1 MASSPV
7 TQLSADEAWELLA
20 AAPVGRL
27 ATVLGGQP
35 DIVPIN
41 FVVDGHSLVFR
52 TAEGAKLLSLTV
64 HDAVAVEADSWD
76 GDSGWSVVAKG
87 TAAEVSGSQTGRL
100 DELGLR
106 PWVPTVKLHYVR
118 ITVTEIS
125 GRRFRFGE
133 EPERDY
139 T

>member
-27 ATVLGGQP
+27 TTVLGGQP